1 MKSLRSAVLLA
12 AICLSGVSRGA
23 TQAQGAPDR
32 APVFGAPTNE
42 SQLSPVDPLNFDLA
56 RLLSLIG
63 FIKTKSILIA
73 SKVCDMQ
80 TRITDIQT
88 MVGGVISTAI
98 DDILSKVCD
107 IQTRAEDIDTKVDD
121 VQMRVPIIESKVC
134 DIQTRVEDIDTQV
147 DDIFVRVPVIESK
160 VCDIQTRVLDVD
172 THIDDILTKVCD
184 IDTKVDH
191 LFDESCPNL
200 IRQSD
205 MPFTISSPGFYCLAE
220 DVSFSSGSAGICI
233 DADCVVFDLNSHSIT
248 NGLGGGGSAVEVAAN
263 RAHIKIRNGTI
274 VGTGIAFDRGVDLAS
289 TSSFISVC
297 NLRVRDTADGFSIRG
312 SSQAVRDCVVSRAG
326 QAFAVSGSDIIFE
339 DCIAFESLVQ
349 AFFSTAS
356 SVCLLRCQAFNAGVD
371 GFCVNGGNSLLRNC
385 ISKGAAQTGFRVQAF
400 GGGTVVEEC
409 VAIGGGVDGFQ
420 VDVEDVAI
428 LGCVAENNAGDG
440 IVINAGINGVILKEN
455 QCHHNGGFGIFVDV
469 IAGFGGEIVNN
480 FAFDNA
486 GGNFSPFVPA
496 SCQGIAP
503 KPMVEDTLSKVC
515 ELRELACTNLI
526 SQSDLNPTFT
536 ITSPGLYCLTED
548 VSFSSASAG
557 ILIDADCVIL
567 DLNSHSITKGL
578 GGGGS
583 AVEVAANRAHI
594 KIRNGTIVGTGIAAD
609 RGVGLTL
616 TSSFVSICNIRVRG
630 SFIGFAIQ
638 GSEHILRECAAS
650 CPDIAF
656 LVGASATVLDHCQAY
671 EAGSG
676 FLTTGDSVCLLGCV
690 ALDIA
695 GTGFETV
702 GSSNILRGC
711 VAKGSGALGFIVG
724 SASGTNNLLQECVAF
739 NGGLAGFQIS
749 GADQSLIGC
758 VAENNAIDGINVSNG
773 RDHVVLKETYARNNG
788 ANGICIDSSE
798 ASTVEGCHCS
808 GNTADGISAIAGTI
822 GCIIKNCVIEA
833 NGDVGIDLIGTTTL
847 CIVRD
852 NDLTDNASFAI
863 RDSSPSQNHILHNF
877 AANNNGGGAN
887 YSMVDPSI
895 ITGPVP
901 AAGGPFDNF
910 SNTGS

>member
-1 MKSLRSAVLLA
+1 MKSLRSAILLA
-12 AICLSGVSRGA
+12 VICLSATPRGVGS
-23 TQAQGAPDR
+23 TQGAPDR

-42 SQLSPVDPLNFDLA
+42 SPLSPVSPLNVDLA
-56 RLLSLIG
+56 QLLTMLSW
-63 FIKTKSILIA
+63 IKVGSILTA

-248 NGLGGGGSAVEVAAN
+248 NTLGSGGSAVEVAAN

-274 VGTGIAFDRGVDLAS
+274 VGSGIGGDLGVDLPS
-289 TSSFISVC
+289 SSSFISVC
-297 NLRVRDTADGFSIRG
+297 NLRLRDMISGFQIQG
-312 SSQAVRDCVVSRAG
+312 SSQVVRDCVVSCASN
-326 QAFAVSGSDIIFE
+326 AFRVISGSDIIFE
-339 DCIAFESLVQ
+339 NCIAFETFGT
-349 AFFSTAS
+349 AFFFISGS
-356 SVCLLRCQAFNAGVD
+356 SVCALRCQAFNTGGD
-371 GFCVNGGNSLLRNC
+371 GFCVNTGSSLLRNC
-385 ISKGAAQTGFRVQAF
+385 ISKGAVSRGFFF
-400 GGGTVVEEC
+400 GASNSVVEEC
-409 VAIGGGVDGFQ
+409 VAIGGSTGGFR
-420 VDVEDVAI
+420 VNISDVAI

-440 IVINAGINGVILKEN
+440 IEIDNNLNGVVLKEN
-455 QCHHNGGFGIFVDV
+455 QCHHNGGFGILVGAPMG
-469 IAGFGGEIVNN
+469 IGHEIVNN

-526 SQSDLNPTFT
+526 SQSDMNPTFT

-548 VSFSSASAG
+548 VSFSPASAG
-557 ILIDADCVIL
+557 ILIDADCVVL
-567 DLNSHSITKGL
+567 DLNSHSITVPASGC
-578 GGGGS
+578 G
-583 AVEVAANRAHI
+583 VEVAAGRAHI
-594 KIRNGTIVGTGIAAD
+594 EIRNGVVVGGAE
-609 RGVGLTL
+609 GVDLASS
-616 TSSFVSICNIRVRG
+616 SSFVFVHDVRVRDSIRGFLVRG
-630 SFIGFAIQ
+630 S
-638 GSEHILRECAAS
+638 EHVLRECASSCLLRGFEMNNAS
-650 CPDIAF
+650 S
-656 LVGASATVLDHCQAY
+656 VVLEQCQAY
-671 EAGSG
+671 VASIGFIVFNFSNKICLFECTALDATGDGFTLGGDFILLRECIAKGSSGSG
-676 FLTTGDSVCLLGCV
+676 FTVGS
-690 ALDIA
+690 A
-695 GTGFETV
+695 GTG
-702 GSSNILRGC
+702 
-711 VAKGSGALGFIVG
+711 
-724 SASGTNNLLQECVAF
+724 TNNVLQECVAS
-739 NGGLAGFQIS
+739 GGSGVGFLV
-749 GADQSLIGC
+749 GAADQLLIGC
-758 VAENNAIDGINVSNG
+758 VAENNSTTGINLLNAADG
-773 RDHVVLKETYARNNG
+773 TVLKETHARNNG
-788 ANGICIDSSE
+788 ANGILLTDAVSCGI
-798 ASTVEGCHCS
+798 EGCHCS
-808 GNTADGISAIAGTI
+808 GNTADGISLSGSDN
-822 GCIIKNCVIEA
+822 CVIKNCVIEQ
-833 NGDVGIDLIGTTTL
+833 NGGVGIDLIGTTTF

-863 RDSSPSQNHILHNF
+863 RDAITNQNHILHNF

-887 YSMVDPSI
+887 YSGVDASI

-910 SNTGS
+910 SNTGA

>member
-1 MKSLRSAVLLA
+1 MKSLRSAILLA
-12 AICLSGVSRGA
+12 VICLSATPRGA
-23 TQAQGAPDR
+23 GSTQGAPDR

-88 MVGGVISTAI
+88 MIGGVISTAI

-274 VGTGIAFDRGVDLAS
+274 VGTGIAFDFGVELAS

-297 NLRVRDTADGFSIRG
+297 NLRVRDSFIGFSIEG
-312 SSQAVRDCVVSRAG
+312 SSQAVRDCVASCASAAFFVAG
-326 QAFAVSGSDIIFE
+326 GSDIIFE
-339 DCIAFESLVQ
+339 DCIAFESLTV
-349 AFFSTAS
+349 AFSFLSGS
-356 SVCLLRCQAFNAGVD
+356 SVCALRCQAFNTGGD
-371 GFCVNGGNSLLRNC
+371 GFCVNSGNSLLRNC
-385 ISKGAAQTGFRVQAF
+385 ISKGAGSCGFRVQNT
-400 GGGTVVEEC
+400 GGTVVEEC
-409 VAIGGGVDGFQ
+409 VAIGSSIDGFQ
-420 VDVEDVAI
+420 VAVDDVAI
-428 LGCVAENNAGDG
+428 LGCVAENNADDG
-440 IVINAGINGVILKEN
+440 IVINAGVNGVILKEN

-526 SQSDLNPTFT
+526 SQSDMNPTFT

-548 VSFSSASAG
+548 VSFSPASAG
-557 ILIDADCVIL
+557 ILIDADCVVL
-567 DLNSHSITKGL
+567 DLNSHSITVPASGR
-578 GGGGS
+578 G
-583 AVEVAANRAHI
+583 VEVAANRAHI
-594 KIRNGTIVGTGIAAD
+594 KIRNGKIVGNGTLD
-609 RGVGLTL
+609 RGVELAS
-616 TSSFVSICNIRVRG
+616 TSSFVSVCNIRVRD
-630 SFIGFAIQ
+630 SFIGFGIG
-638 GSEHILRECAAS
+638 GSEQMLRECAAS
-650 CPDIAF
+650 CPSCAF
-656 LVGASATVLDHCQAY
+656 LVVASATVLDRCQAY
-671 EAGSG
+671 EATIG
-676 FLTTGDSVCLLGCV
+676 FAVFSDLVCFLGCV
-690 ALDIA
+690 ALDCS
-695 GTGFETV
+695 GNGFLLN
-702 GSSNILRGC
+702 GNSNLLRGC
-711 VAKGSGALGFIVG
+711 VAKKAGGNNFIVG
-724 SASGTNNLLQECVAF
+724 AANATNNLLQECVAF
-739 NGGLAGFQIS
+739 NGGISGFQIS
-749 GADQSLIGC
+749 GPDQSLIGC
-758 VAENNAIDGINVSNG
+758 VAENNAIDGIRVSAG
-773 RDHVVLKETYARNNG
+773 FDRIVLKETYARNNG
-788 ANGICIDSSE
+788 ANGIRIDG
-798 ASTVEGCHCS
+798 ADACGIEGCHCS
-808 GNTADGISAIAGTI
+808 GNTADGIVLSAPSNN
-822 GCIIKNCVIEA
+822 CVIKNCVIEA
-833 NGDVGIDLIGTTTL
+833 NGDVGIDFLNTSTF

-852 NDLTDNASFAI
+852 NDLTNNASFAI
-863 RDSSPSQNHILHNF
+863 RDAITNQNHILHNF
-877 AANNNGGGAN
+877 ASGNNGGGDN
-887 YSMVDPSI
+887 YSGVDPSI
-895 ITGPVP
+895 IIGLVP

-910 SNTGS
+910 SNTGA